1 MMIKQLLKRTS
12 FTLLAAALVFSSSAR
27 ASDQVEVTMTTNMG
41 DISIVLD
48 AARAPVTVKNF
59 LRYVDEGYYNGTI
72 FHRVIPDFMIQGG
85 GFDKDYQKKT
95 THDTIKNEA
104 DNGLKNDRGT
114 LAMARTNAPHSA
126 SAQFFINVKDNDFLN
141 HTTKN
146 TRGWGYTVFGK
157 VIKGMKIVD
166 QIQHVRTGR
175 GGPFPTDVPKKMI
188 VIEKVT
194 RLVAKEG

>member
-1 MMIKQLLKRTS
+1 MIKQLLKRAISPILTM
-12 FTLLAAALVFSSSAR
+12 ALTISVSAN
-27 ASDQVEVTMTTNMG
+27 ASDKIEVTMTTNMG
-41 DISIVLD
+41 EISIVLD
-48 AARAPVTVKNF
+48 AAKAPVTVENF

-72 FHRVIPDFMIQGG
+72 FHRVIPDFMAQGG
-85 GFDKDYQKKT
+85 GFDKDYKKKP

-104 DNGLKNDRGT
+104 DNGLKNNRGT

-141 HTTKN
+141 HSAKN
-146 TRGWGYTVFGK
+146 SRGWGYTVFGE

-175 GGPFPTDVPKKMI
+175 GGPFPANVPKKMI
-188 VIEKVT
+188 VIEKMT
-194 RLVAKEG
+194 RLIAK

>member
-1 MMIKQLLKRTS
+1 MIKRLLKRS
-12 FTLLAAALVFSSSAR
+12 IFALLATVFAYSTATN
-27 ASDQVEVTMTTNMG
+27 ASDKVEVTMTTNMG

-48 AARAPVTVKNF
+48 AAKAPITVKNF
-59 LRYVDEGYYNGTI
+59 LRYVDEGYYEGTI

-85 GFDKDYQKKT
+85 GFDKNYGKKI
-95 THDTIKNEA
+95 THDTIINEA

-114 LAMARTNAPHSA
+114 IAMARTNAPHSA

-141 HTTKN
+141 HTAKN
-146 TRGWGYTVFGK
+146 SRGWGYTVFGK
-157 VIKGMKIVD
+157 VTKGMKIVD

-188 VIEKVT
+188 VIEKIS
-194 RLVAKEG
+194 RLVAK

>member
-1 MMIKQLLKRTS
+1 MIKRLLKRS
-12 FTLLAAALVFSSSAR
+12 VFALLTTIFAYSTATN
-27 ASDQVEVTMTTNMG
+27 ASDNVEVTMTTNMG

-48 AARAPVTVKNF
+48 AAKAPLTVKNF
-59 LRYVDEGYYNGTI
+59 LRYVDEGYYDGTI
-72 FHRVIPDFMIQGG
+72 FHRVIPDFMVQGG
-85 GFDKDYQKKT
+85 GFDKDYKKKA

-126 SAQFFINVKDNDFLN
+126 STQFFINVKDNDFLN
-141 HTTKN
+141 HTAKN
-146 TRGWGYTVFGK
+146 SRGWGYTVFGR

-188 VIEKVT
+188 VIEKIT
-194 RLVAKEG
+194 RLIAK

>member
-1 MMIKQLLKRTS
+1 MIKRLLKRS
-12 FTLLAAALVFSSSAR
+12 IFTLLATVFAYSTATH
-27 ASDQVEVTMTTNMG
+27 ASDKVEVTVTTNMG

-48 AARAPVTVKNF
+48 AAKAPISVKNF
-59 LRYVDEGYYNGTI
+59 LRYVDEGYYDGTI
-72 FHRVIPDFMIQGG
+72 FHRVIPDFMVQGG
-85 GFDKDYQKKT
+85 GFDKNYDKKT
-95 THDTIKNEA
+95 THDTIMNEA

-114 LAMARTNAPHSA
+114 VAMARTNAPHSA

-141 HTTKN
+141 HTAKN
-146 TRGWGYTVFGK
+146 SRGWGYTVFGE

-194 RLVAKEG
+194 RLIAK